1 MAQEDVEAHRH
12 NCEVRDIVAKYRT
25 QGADCVK
32 RYLLLVEKARGSNA
46 AQRLR
51 CEALEQIRLE
61 KIK

>member
-12 NCEVRDIVAKYRT
+12 DCEVRDIVAKYRT

-32 RYLLLVEKARGSNA
+32 KYLLLVEKARGSNA

-51 CEALEQIRLE
+51 SDALEIINRR
-61 KIK
+61 KK

>member
-12 NCEVRDIVAKYRT
+12 NCEVRDIVAKYST

-51 CEALEQIRLE
+51 SDALEIINRR
-61 KIK
+61 K

>member
-12 NCEVRDIVAKYRT
+12 DCEVRDIVAKYRA

-51 CEALEQIRLE
+51 NDALEIINRR
-61 KIK
+61 KK